1 MLDVDAP
8 AVFRAIGL
16 LRAMHDGATARWSA
30 VLAADHEPAGDA
42 SPYKTF
48 CAMTALAD
56 RAIEG
61 ICGLTGESRDDVLSN
76 FHTAFVKLINDLDN
90 RDDGPPA

>member
-1 MLDVDAP
+1 MAMLDVDAP

-16 LRAMHDGATARWSA
+16 LRAMHDGDAQRWSA
-30 VLAADHEPAGDA
+30 VLAADNEPAGDA

-61 ICGLTGESRDDVLSN
+61 IWGLTGETRDDVLTS
-76 FHTAFVKLINDLDN
+76 FTTAFVKLLADLEN
-90 RDDGPPA
+90 RGDDQ